1 MSVTYN
7 AIPFGMNAVALREYF
22 PKVARHVVGNHA
34 LNHYLICTTREL
46 QAKHTFAEIL
56 AATNGTANSRTRPR
70 RPDKAPLKAAFE
82 LFLGYLSAK
91 RYRYIST
98 EGVRKFDPID
108 RGPVADKRRYNEL
121 MAALN
126 NGLTNL
132 NIFFHPTEPI
142 GNCVETASAFATLL
156 IFLGWTTNE
165 IQLAVIYPS
174 KDRDNNQIVYTD
186 QAVKAGLGINHK
198 GTLPSNYVSTV
209 LEAKDSKRG
218 KVVLEAVDPDRID
231 TPFGNHW
238 VVKADGMLWD
248 GNYGFQYSDP
258 NALFQE
264 WSLEG
269 DVKTF
274 GEATNYSLYMSP
286 DKERCLVNLPAALDL
301 SHGRPITKTQNNY
314 LLTPKLGWDTV
325 TLAHT
330 KGTISLPRNAARLFG
345 WCVPDADFLV
355 KPLLMQ
361 AVRAYEDSTSFW
373 RQPSESSKASLRKIR
388 KFCGEVPIQPGKVA
402 DRLYPNI
409 DWARETTWSDGEA
422 PDRVYE
428 LLGLN
433 LNTKAVTR
441 PLVGKRLWEELCNA
455 FEVPDW
461 LTSTIPRPGTE

>member
-1 MSVTYN
+1 MDE
-7 AIPFGMNAVALREYF
+7 IALREYF

-34 LNHYLICTTREL
+34 LSRYLICTTQEL
-46 QAKHTFAEIL
+46 QAKQTFAEIL
-56 AATNGTANSRTRPR
+56 KSTNGTAPPR
-70 RPDKAPLKAAFE
+70 RPAKAPLRAAFE

-98 EGVRKFDPID
+98 EGVEKFNPQA
-108 RGPVADKRRYNEL
+108 RGPAADKRRYDEL

-126 NGLTNL
+126 NGLPGL

-142 GNCVETASAFATLL
+142 GNCVETARAFATLL
-156 IFLGWTTNE
+156 IFLGWTTKE
-165 IQLAVIYPS
+165 IELALIYPS
-174 KDRDNNQIVYTD
+174 KDRLKNQIVYTD

-209 LEAKDSKRG
+209 LEAKESTRG
-218 KVVLEAVDPDRID
+218 KVALAAVNPDRID

-258 NALFQE
+258 NALFE
-264 WSLEG
+264 MWSFEG

-274 GEATNYSLYMSP
+274 GDATEYSLYMSP

-301 SHGRPITKTQNNY
+301 SHGRPITKNRNNF
-314 LLTPKLGWDTV
+314 LLTPKSGWDTV

-330 KGTISLPRNAARLFG
+330 MGTISLPRNAARLFG
-345 WCVPDADFLV
+345 WCVPDAEFLV

-361 AVRAYEDSTSFW
+361 AVNAYEDSTSFW
-373 RQPSESSKASLRKIR
+373 RLPSESSKASLRKIR
-388 KFCGEVPIQPGKVA
+388 KFCGEVRIQSQKVV
-402 DRLYPNI
+402 DRLYSNT
-409 DWARETTWSDGEA
+409 DWNKVTKWSDGEA
-422 PDRVYE
+422 PERVYE

-441 PLVGKRLWEELCNA
+441 PPVGKRLWEELCNA